1 LQPEIRTIMN
11 IRTLLLS
18 LFTASM
24 VPASAIDR
32 VVDITGTGGTFTTI
46 NAALAAA
53 ADGDRILVIPHAGF
67 FVENLVL
74 DKSLQLMSAVEGQ
87 RFNLQGNITLAPAAA
102 GREITIQNVL
112 FPSGFGITA
121 NASPAGTRTAARVL
135 DCKLL
140 GGNVILA
147 NNNYNVVIA
156 RDSVMN
162 GGVTFRVGK
171 VLGNFINGFITCSSD
186 VVSEDVNMVVG
197 NRIELSQGNYTG
209 LIPIF
214 LGNSTQYIRFENNY
228 ILGTNGLSF
237 SNGTSVIGANQAKAG
252 TGMNTIV
259 NNTIHSNGNLFVSAV
274 ALINANVGSS
284 PNLRIWNNLI
294 TASGTVS
301 GIAIANGSSVPVH
314 YNAVKSPLSIAG
326 TPTGTNLLNSN
337 SHSFINSTTGTL
349 SAGADAIDA
358 GDPSPEFTDLDLT
371 RNDIG
376 CYGGSFSLENFLA
389 PGSASAVVT
398 FVDAPR
404 RVLQG
409 APIDIKAEGFDR

>member
-1 LQPEIRTIMN
+1 MIMN
-11 IRTLLLS
+11 VRTLLLS
-18 LFTASM
+18 LFTVSM

-32 VVDITGTGGTFTTI
+32 VVDITGTGGAFTTI
-46 NAALAAA
+46 NAALAVAV
-53 ADGDRILVIPHAGF
+53 DGDRILVIPHAGF

-121 NASPAGTRTAARVL
+121 NASPAGTRTSARVL

-140 GGNVILA
+140 GGNVNLS
-147 NNNYNVVIA
+147 NSNYNVVIA

-162 GGVTFRVGK
+162 GGVVFRVGK
-171 VLGNFINGFITCSSD
+171 VLGNFISGFITCSGD
-186 VVSEDVNMVVG
+186 VATEDVNHIVG
-197 NRIELSQGNYTG
+197 NRIVLPQGSYSFSPVFLSNA
-209 LIPIF
+209 
-214 LGNSTQYIRFENNY
+214 TQYMRFENNY
-228 ILGTNGLSF
+228 LHGTNGLSF
-237 SNGTSVIGANQAKAG
+237 SSGNAVILAQAAKAG

-259 NNTIHSNGNLFVSAV
+259 NNTIFSSANLFPSGVGLISAP
-274 ALINANVGSS
+274 VGAT
-284 PNLRIWNNLI
+284 PNLRIWNNVI
-294 TASGTVS
+294 TAVGTVA
-301 GIAIANGSSVPVH
+301 GVAIGNGSSVPVH
-314 YNAVKSPLSIAG
+314 YNAVKSPLTISG

-337 SHSFINSTTGTL
+337 SHTFINSATGTL
-349 SAGADAIDA
+349 NAGADAIDA

-389 PGSASAVVT
+389 PGSAGAVVT
-398 FVDAPR
+398 FVDVPR